1 MTREEHI
8 ALFKEYTS
16 KSKEELDAIINTG
29 MFNTVI
35 EGYLSLTLKGM
46 GVDPEEVRKAR
57 VELKAVLDE
66 VTATEARQ
74 AGEKY

>member
-1 MTREEHI
+1 MTREEHV
-8 ALFKEYTS
+8 ALFKEYTM
-16 KSKEELDAIINTG
+16 KSKEELDAIVNTG

-35 EGYLSLTLKGM
+35 EGYLALTLKGM